1 MKHVQSFDSFLNES
15 NENLILEYTSYRV
28 SNAEDLLNGL
38 KEIGAPIQ
46 IDLKNASV
54 TIDGKNLRAPKN
66 LKDTGTSIKWDDAVM
81 DALRNNKELSAMW
94 KTVNAKYENILK
106 NMKSV
111 ESLTGYLGDP
121 KSIDFGTTG
130 PARINDYF
138 QKITQVQ
145 KFLNDLLSN
154 ANTQKT
160 LREYEILRHLYDRG
174 YGSMLGFK

>member
-54 TIDGKNLRAPKN
+54 TIDGKNLRVPKN
-66 LKDTGTSIKWDDAVM
+66 LKDSGTSIKWDDAVY

-106 NMKSV
+106 NMRSID
-111 ESLTGYLGDP
+111 SLTGYIGDT
-121 KSIDFGTTG
+121 KHMDFGTTG
-130 PARINDYF
+130 PARINEYF

-145 KFLNDLLSN
+145 KFLSDLLSN